1 MQRFGENIKKLRRD
15 RGWSQATLAK
25 KAGNLN
31 VETINRIEYGLN
43 TTTKNLYKIAAALK
57 VPIGELLPEEERS
70 IGKHN
75 NSVCP
80 DNDPEHISYHEL
92 AERILHSGNEKL
104 INIMMAG
111 LEATALQLDVD
122 LIPNSLRIGTKPASN
137 PLSAQNKNRPQRR

>member
-1 MQRFGENIKKLRRD
+1 MQRFGENIKKLRKN

-57 VPIGELLPEEERS
+57 VSLGELLPEEERG

-80 DNDPEHISYHEL
+80 ENNPDHIFYHEM
-92 AERILHSGNEKL
+92 AEQILHSGNDKL
-104 INIMMAG
+104 INIMTAG
-111 LEATALQLDVD
+111 LEATALQLDID
-122 LIPNSLRIGTKPASN
+122 STPNYPKTGTRPTSN
-137 PLSAQNKNRPQRR
+137 PFAAQNKNRPQRR